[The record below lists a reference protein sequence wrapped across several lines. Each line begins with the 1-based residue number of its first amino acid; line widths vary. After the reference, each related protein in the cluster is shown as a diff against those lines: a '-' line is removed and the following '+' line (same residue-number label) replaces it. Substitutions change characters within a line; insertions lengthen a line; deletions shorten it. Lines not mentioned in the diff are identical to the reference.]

1 MNIKPRA
8 IVLIPGYMLDET
20 LWCEFEKYLP
30 PEIVIYHTPIAG
42 GKTIRDITQHII
54 ALLPEKF
61 TVIGFSLGGYIARQ
75 LAADFP
81 ERIESLVLVAS
92 SLREDTQLQIQSK
105 QNSVRSL
112 TPTTFKG
119 LSSTAIARSLHPGN
133 ADDLDMIVF
142 IQRMGIRLG
151 FDAFI
156 MQSTLLRQD
165 VPAASIRCPTLVI
178 ASSDDAIRTL
188 GESEELAKAIPGAR
202 LETMNGCGH
211 MLPLEQP
218 KTLST
223 YITAWLAT
231 IN

>member
-30 PEIVIYHTPIAG
+30 PEIVIYHAPIAG

-81 ERIESLVLVAS
+81 DRIESLVLV
-92 SLREDTQLQIQSK
+92 
-105 QNSVRSL
+105 
-112 TPTTFKG
+112 
-119 LSSTAIARSLHPGN
+119 
-133 ADDLDMIVF
+133 
-142 IQRMGIRLG
+142 
-151 FDAFI
+151 
-156 MQSTLLRQD
+156 
-165 VPAASIRCPTLVI
+165 